1 MGSFRKL
8 KVWHEASALTVLTY
22 KLTAGFPKTELY
34 GLTSQM
40 RRAAVSV
47 TSNIAEGCGRNG
59 DRELARFL
67 RIALGSLTE
76 LDSLVLVSKNLG
88 MCTDAASERLA
99 KTIRQVRGRLSRLL
113 SSLDK
118 PVPRKTQRT
127 DS

>member
-1 MGSFRKL
+1 MALLMGSFRRL
-8 KVWHEASALTVLTY
+8 KVWHEASALTVSIY

-76 LDSLVLVSKNLG
+76 LDSLVLVSKDLG
-88 MCTDAASERLA
+88 MSTDGASKELA
-99 KTIRQVRGRLSRLL
+99 TTIRQVRGRLSRLL
-113 SSLDK
+113 SSLTHGAKD
-118 PVPRKTQRT
+118 
-127 DS
+127 

>member
-22 KLTAGFPKTELY
+22 KLTGGFPKTELY

-47 TSNIAEGCGRNG
+47 TSNIAEGRGRNG

-76 LDSLVLVSKNLG
+76 LDSLILVSKDLG
-88 MCTDAASERLA
+88 MSTEAASEELA
-99 KTIRQVRGRLSRLL
+99 REIRQVRGRLSRLL
-113 SSLDK
+113 TSLNHPSTKD
-118 PVPRKTQRT
+118 
-127 DS
+127 

>member
-22 KLTAGFPKTELY
+22 KLTADFPKTELY

-76 LDSLVLVSKNLG
+76 LDSLVLVSENLE
-88 MCTDAASERLA
+88 MCSRETCADLT
-99 KTIRQVRGRLSRLL
+99 KTIRRVRGRLSRLL
-113 SSLDK
+113 ATLNPTTTK
-118 PVPRKTQRT
+118 
-127 DS
+127 